1 MAVMGMAEVPLLVFF
16 WVLLGSTTP
25 EEHQKEHQKNPEGE
39 APPRALSYT
48 FMELAGGSTVE
59 LEIRKK
65 ARSWS

>member
-39 APPRALSYT
+39 EGVVR
-48 FMELAGGSTVE
+48 G
-59 LEIRKK
+59 
-65 ARSWS
+65 